1 MKDFIKKYYKSL
13 LLVLGYTVVAEVV
26 YIILFESLWHK
37 WYLDLIIAFAILVLA
52 GVIGFFYIKDVMKNE
67 PKEEKMEALD
77 EDIKKEQEEKAQEE
91 AETKNEDEFSGSV
104 EDGADLSEI
113 VDVEDTKEE

>member
-77 EDIKKEQEEKAQEE
+77 EDIKKAQEE
-91 AETKNEDEFSGSV
+91 AEAKNEDEISGSV

>member
-77 EDIKKEQEEKAQEE
+77 EDIKKEQEEAS
-91 AETKNEDEFSGSV
+91 ADSKNEDEFSGSV